1 MLNLLLI
8 MVSGQLFN
16 LALKETM
23 YFQRVTIFYNRNL
36 KSIALTFAKSFVG
49 LGLLL
54 SISVV
59 QAAQSVVSLDL
70 CTDWM
75 LLKYA
80 SPSQHITF
88 SPLLYQN
95 PPHWVPQDLAVHDGS
110 LEQLLEL
117 NPDLILSG
125 EFNALIL
132 RKRLR
137 QLEMNVV
144 TLPMPD
150 TLEKI
155 TEYSHSF
162 ESVVAVNKAFV
173 QDMRS
178 PAYPRKNLS
187 LLLVGS
193 NGIGTGRAT
202 LEHEVLSH
210 AGYDNYLTSQGFVAL
225 DLEKLLLQPPD
236 VIISTSQYADTPS
249 LANLFIQHKAVSRS
263 TPIEYTPAKEIWA
276 WQCPGP
282 WTFDLVNTL
291 AVRDPS

>member
-1 MLNLLLI
+1 MFSVIQIIGVLLLVL
-8 MVSGQLFN
+8 MPNV
-16 LALKETM
+16 A
-23 YFQRVTIFYNRNL
+23 
-36 KSIALTFAKSFVG
+36 
-49 LGLLL
+49 
-54 SISVV
+54 
-59 QAAQSVVSLDL
+59 AAQKIQTIISLDL

-75 LLKYA
+75 LIKYA
-80 SPSQHITF
+80 RSNPRVIY

-95 PPHWVPQDLAVHDGS
+95 PPQWVPQHLAVHNGS

-150 TLEKI
+150 TLDKI

-193 NGIGTGRAT
+193 NGIGTGWAT
-202 LEHEVLSH
+202 LEHEVLSR
-210 AGYDNYLTSQGFVAL
+210 AGYDNYLASQGFVAL

-236 VIISTSQYADTPS
+236 IIISTSQYADTPS

-263 TPIEYTPAKEIWA
+263 TPIEYTPAKEIWS